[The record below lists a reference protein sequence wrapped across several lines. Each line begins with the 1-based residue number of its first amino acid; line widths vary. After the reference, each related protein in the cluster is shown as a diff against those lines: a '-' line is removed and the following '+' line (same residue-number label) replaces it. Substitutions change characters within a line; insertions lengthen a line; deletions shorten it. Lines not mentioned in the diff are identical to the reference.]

1 MTESINPLGKLSPD
15 AFLKDYW
22 QKQPLVVEQAF
33 ADFQS
38 PITADELAGLACETD
53 VNSKIVIEKD
63 GRHPWEVVYGPMDES
78 VFAQLPETHWT
89 LLVNDVEK
97 HLPELVR
104 IIDQFRFIPEW
115 RIDDLMISY
124 APAGGSVGPHMDQYD
139 VFILQAQGHRRW
151 QIHTREVDAD
161 NQVAGTDLCIQKDF
175 VAEEEWLLGPGDLIY
190 IPPGVSH
197 YGVATDD
204 CLSFSIGFR
213 AASHADM
220 LHDFIEYVS
229 ADSPGVLTYRDP
241 GLKTRQHPNE
251 ITSDDLEI
259 VRNIFR
265 AYMRPDHPELSR
277 WFGRFISD
285 TRTDMAVGDEPG
297 CASMEQ
303 LLAEQPVLARHPASH
318 FAFSRDG
325 DRALL
330 FVDGNDY
337 EVSPGFAEA
346 LCAQRK
352 IDVPSMSGSMNDNE
366 ARLLLDLYNQG
377 RLSRA
382 ESY

>member
-1 MTESINPLGKLSPD
+1 MTENISPLGKLSPD
-15 AFLKDYW
+15 IFLQDYW
-22 QKQPLVVEQAF
+22 QKQPLVIEQAF

-38 PITADELAGLACETD
+38 PITAEELAGLACETD
-53 VNSKIVIEKD
+53 VNSKVVIEKD

-78 VFAQLPETHWT
+78 VFARLPETHWT

-97 HLPELVR
+97 HVPELVW
-104 IIDQFRFIPEW
+104 IVDQFRFIPEW

-124 APAGGSVGPHMDQYD
+124 APEGGSVGPHMDQYD

-151 QIHTREVDAD
+151 QLHSREVDAD
-161 NQVAGTDLCIQKDF
+161 NQVAGTDLSIQKDF
-175 VAEEEWLLGPGDLIY
+175 VAEQEWLLGPGDLIY

-213 AASHADM
+213 AASHTDM
-220 LHDFIEYVS
+220 LHDFIEYITGN
-229 ADSPGVLTYRDP
+229 SPGVLTYRDP
-241 GLKTRQHPNE
+241 ELKTRQHPNE
-251 ITSDDLEI
+251 ITGDDLEI

-265 AYMRPDHPELSR
+265 EYMRPDHPALSR

-285 TRTDMAVGDEPG
+285 TRAEQAVGDEAG
-297 CASMEQ
+297 CAGMQQ
-303 LLAEQPVLARHPASH
+303 LLDEHPVLARHPASH

-325 DRALL
+325 DNALL

-337 EVSPGFAEA
+337 EVSPAFAET
-346 LCAQRK
+346 LCAQREV
-352 IDVPSMSGSMNDNE
+352 DVRTMSRLMNDNE
-366 ARLLLDLYNQG
+366 ARLLVELYNKG
-377 RLSRA
+377 KLSRA
-382 ESY
+382 ATY